1 MMTNEELCTLI
12 QAGHKEYLTAL
23 WNQTQ
28 YFGYMLAARFHASLA
43 GYGKLDLEDLLQSR
57 WFAFLQAIDC
67 FSANKGTF
75 LTCYAFKLK
84 SNFRET
90 AGIRTSKREP
100 LDLAYSLDA
109 PATNQTES
117 ENTTTLLDTIPDNS
131 DPFSDL
137 EDDIYTYQLHD
148 ALEKALSSLPDSRAK
163 HIRQR
168 YFQGMTFKEIALLE
182 GVSINAIR
190 FQEIESFAKLR
201 KSHHAA
207 RLRSFLSFDAE
218 YNEYRGTSLTSWRRS
233 ATSQSERYVELK
245 SKINQV

>member
-67 FSANKGTF
+67 FSADKGNF

-84 SNFRET
+84 NIFRQA
-90 AGIRTSKREP
+90 AGIRSGKREP
-100 LDLAYSLDA
+100 LDSAYSLDA
-109 PATNQTES
+109 PATNQDEGDDKP
-117 ENTTTLLDTIPDNS
+117 LLDTIADS
-131 DPFSDL
+131 EDPFTRT
-137 EDDIYTYQLHD
+137 EDSVYTHQLHD
-148 ALEKALSSLPDSRAK
+148 ALESALDSLPEYRAK

-168 YFQGMTFKEIALLE
+168 YFQGMTFKEIAELE
-182 GVSINAIR
+182 GVTLNAIR
-190 FQEIESFAKLR
+190 AQEVKAFRALR
-201 KSHHAA
+201 SGSHAA
-207 RLRSFLSFDAE
+207 RLRSFLTFDQR